1 MRWLMN
7 TWDAQAQVE
16 QLVLASILKD
26 PTLIEETRLRPEHFV
41 DPRHYSL
48 FEIMLETRDRGEK
61 PDMATIIIMYRD
73 RSINF
78 GGVSYLN
85 DLQQTIAD
93 PNEFTK
99 YQKWLL
105 DFNTIDRART
115 ITARF
120 MDETKTKADIL
131 DMQKM
136 MDELTKLETEAVD
149 DKQTF
154 ADLLARRVDY
164 HYSSPATG
172 LSGIDT
178 GFKGLNKFTDGWQP
192 SDLIIIGARPS
203 MGKTAL
209 VLNSLLSAAKRNDT
223 FSTFFSIEMSKEQ
236 IVDRLIAMEAR
247 INLMKMRNPNKTF
260 TDDEWKRYTAAVGI
274 LERVNLDI
282 RDEYTVPDIRAAIR
296 RNIKKHPDKRHVAAI
311 DFLTLIRPIKD
322 TGNTHKDLTTIIQD
336 LKQTAKDLNVPIIVL
351 AQLNRAVEQRADKR
365 PTMADLR
372 ESGSIEQIADLIAFL
387 YREDYY
393 NRDSEPNGMTE
404 IIIAKNRNGD
414 TGTIMMKFIKET
426 NTFYD
431 VVYQT

>member
-1 MRWLMN
+1 MN
-7 TWDAQAQVE
+7 NWEAQARVE
-16 QLVLASILKD
+16 QLVLSSILKD
-26 PTLIEETRLRPEHFV
+26 PSLIDETRLQPEHFI
-41 DPRHYSL
+41 DPRHYAL
-48 FEIMLETRDRGEK
+48 FSVMLKIRDRGEK
-61 PDMATIIIMYRD
+61 PDIAMISIMYGD
-73 RSINF
+73 QSVSF
-78 GGVSYLN
+78 GGMSYVSELYDILTN
-85 DLQQTIAD
+85 TT
-93 PNEFTK
+93 EFEK
-99 YQKWLL
+99 YQKWLR

-115 ITARF
+115 IAAHF
-120 MDETKTKADIL
+120 IESTKTKADIQ

-136 MDELTKLETEAVD
+136 MDELIKLETEVVD

-154 ADLLARRVDY
+154 KDLLVARMNY
-164 HYSSPATG
+164 HYDTPAQG

-178 GFKGLNKFTDGWQP
+178 GFTGLNRFTDGWQP

-209 VLNSLLSAAKRNDT
+209 VLNSILNSTKKNDT
-223 FSTFFSIEMSKEQ
+223 FGTFFSIEMSKGQ
-236 IVDRLIAMEAR
+236 IVDRLIAMEGR

-274 LERVNLDI
+274 LEKTSIDI

-296 RNIKKHPDKRHVAAI
+296 RNMKKHPDKRHIAAI
-311 DFLTLIRPIKD
+311 DFLTLIKPIND
-322 TGNTHKDLTTIIQD
+322 TGNTHKDLTVIIQD

-387 YREDYY
+387 YRDDYY
-393 NRDSEPNGMTE
+393 NPETE
-404 IIIAKNRNGD
+404 QKGITELIIAKNRNGS
-414 TGTIMMKFIKET
+414 TGTLQLKFTKET

-431 VVYQT
+431 VVFQT

>member
-1 MRWLMN
+1 MN

-48 FEIMLETRDRGEK
+48 FEIMLETSDRGEK

-85 DLQQTIAD
+85 DLQQTIAN

-136 MDELTKLETEAVD
+136 MDELTKLETEVVD

-164 HYSSPATG
+164 HYNSPATG

-236 IVDRLIAMEAR
+236 IVDRLIAMEGR

-260 TDDEWKRYTAAVGI
+260 TDDEWQRYTAAVGI
-274 LERVNLDI
+274 LEKANLDI

-296 RNIKKHPDKRHVAAI
+296 RNMKKHPDKQHVVAI
-311 DFLTLIRPIKD
+311 DFLTLIRPVKD

-393 NRDSEPNGMTE
+393 NRDAEQTGITE
-404 IIIAKNRNGD
+404 IIVAKNRNGD
-414 TGTIMMKFIKET
+414 TGTILMKFVKET